1 VHKVGLL
8 QRGGYSRHIFDFH
21 FSIYSKYHGKY
32 LQGFPQ
38 CLHLPTATGSENF
51 CISTVEVNVANT
63 RGPSE
68 WNGLSQLL
76 LVGEFKRVG
85 GEYTV
90 GAPVSRDYVSA
101 FVSASAAHRL
111 HLGTPVASS
120 INGVESNSSAQTFA
134 ITFENAMAMMHK
146 DAKQGDQYVFAVTV
160 LSADHGTDLL
170 SPIAYLDSPSF
181 QLLENASPTGQMTD
195 AVAELLD
202 EYEIQREAK
211 QQAEAAAV
219 QTLLSGDVN
228 RALLTSALPR
238 ASLHSTMKLDLVVE
252 DLLGWVR
259 DDTTRACCDRP
270 WYSSRG
276 NIVQDPTAALVR
288 NVLGSSVLEQVLT
301 CISRHNDVLE
311 GNLTAPCD
319 ESSAAENG
327 SIGAEQAASR
337 GTSDPT
343 GSATEGDASTTGNDC
358 APAEWAPIPVEL
370 PFPTHNKMHSV
381 TGLTAVL
388 KHTSEATLHLARR
401 LSKRRA
407 NNVSPEFAF
416 FFSLLPDVKRVHR
429 DLVRPFLSAD
439 MPELPALKRAT
450 SYLRASYS
458 WSLEGPGASGVSD
471 DIASTV
477 PQPSEGQTDKE
488 IATTAD
494 SLSSEHD
501 ESGGIPRAEQD
512 GETRGLAVRAIKAE
526 FTLRPPPRKM
536 PPSGESK
543 QESLLSFDNFKAI
556 AQDSGCASLELL
568 SLLADR
574 VCSGDHARAHAE
586 RLRGLHVRRA
596 LARKAQEGEAAERAS
611 VELAAKLSADR
622 AALRIHTGRNKID
635 GQPTDEPKRKKDV
648 DKNGKE
654 GKRADVKP
662 TAAVDRDADRVT
674 GKRGR
679 DRTEV
684 SKHSKAHHTAEGAE
698 QESTARTKR
707 RATSKRKRVRGLDV
721 TQLHD
726 LVRLGQMLPSAEQEE
741 GMDVVASS
749 DEGYSSS
756 EEASSASLRSL
767 SQEEGS
773 DIEDAEEV

>member
-1 VHKVGLL
+1 
-8 QRGGYSRHIFDFH
+8 
-21 FSIYSKYHGKY
+21 
-32 LQGFPQ
+32 
-38 CLHLPTATGSENF
+38 
-51 CISTVEVNVANT
+51 VANMG
-63 RGPSE
+63 GPSE

-76 LVGEFKRVG
+76 LVAEFKRVG

-90 GAPVSRDYVSA
+90 CAPVSRDYVSA
-101 FVSASAAHRL
+101 FASAQRL
-111 HLGTPVASS
+111 YLGTPVACSV
-120 INGVESNSSAQTFA
+120 NGVESNSSAQTFA
-134 ITFENAMAMMHK
+134 ITFDNTMGTIHK
-146 DAKQGDQYVFAVTV
+146 DAKQGDRYVFAVTV
-160 LSADHGTDLL
+160 LSADHGTNLL
-170 SPIAYLDSPSF
+170 SPVAYLDSPSF
-181 QLLENASPTGQMTD
+181 QLLGNDSPTEQITD
-195 AVAELLD
+195 AVVELL
-202 EYEIQREAK
+202 EGYEIQRNARL
-211 QQAEAAAV
+211 QAEAASV
-219 QTLLSGDVN
+219 QTLLSDEAN
-228 RALLTSALPR
+228 RAVLTSLSR
-238 ASLHSTMKLDLVVE
+238 APLHSTLKLDLVVE

-270 WYSSRG
+270 WYSARG
-276 NIVQDPTAALVR
+276 NIVQDLTAALVR

-327 SIGAEQAASR
+327 SIGAEQAASQ
-337 GTSDPT
+337 GTSDPNGGAT
-343 GSATEGDASTTGNDC
+343 GDDAASTRNDC

-370 PFPTHNKMHSV
+370 PFPTHIKTHNA
-381 TGLTAVL
+381 TGLAAVL

-439 MPELPALKRAT
+439 MPEMPALKRTT

-458 WSLEGPGASGVSD
+458 WSLEGIMAGANSD
-471 DIASTV
+471 NDIASTV

-488 IATTAD
+488 AATTAD

-501 ESGGIPRAEQD
+501 DSGPSPRAKQAD
-512 GETRGLAVRAIKAE
+512 KPRVPTVGAIKAE
-526 FTLRPPPRKM
+526 AALQLPRIVPPA
-536 PPSGESK
+536 GERN
-543 QESLLSFDNFKAI
+543 QESLLSFDTFKVI
-556 AQDSGCASLELL
+556 AQDSTCASLELL

-586 RLRGLHVRRA
+586 RQKGLHLRRA
-596 LARKAQEGEAAERAS
+596 LARKAQEFEAAERAS
-611 VELAAKLSADR
+611 VELAAKLSSDR
-622 AALRIHTGRNKID
+622 AALRIHTGRNKMD
-635 GQPTDEPKRKKDV
+635 GQPLDEAKRRKDV

-654 GKRADVKP
+654 GKQADAKST
-662 TAAVDRDADRVT
+662 TADRDGHRVT

-684 SKHSKAHHTAEGAE
+684 GKRSKARHAVDTVE
-698 QESTARTKR
+698 QSSSSR
-707 RATSKRKRVRGLDV
+707 RKLGGTSKRKHVRGLDV
-721 TQLHD
+721 SQLHN

>member
-1 VHKVGLL
+1 
-8 QRGGYSRHIFDFH
+8 
-21 FSIYSKYHGKY
+21 
-32 LQGFPQ
+32 
-38 CLHLPTATGSENF
+38 LHLPTVTGSENL
-51 CISTVEVNVANT
+51 CISTVEVNVANMG
-63 RGPSE
+63 GPSE

-76 LVGEFKRVG
+76 LVAEFKQVG

-90 GAPVSRDYVSA
+90 CAPVSRDYVSA
-101 FVSASAAHRL
+101 FASAQRL
-111 HLGTPVASS
+111 YLGTPVACSV
-120 INGVESNSSAQTFA
+120 NGVESNSSAQTFA
-134 ITFENAMAMMHK
+134 ITFDNAMGTIHK
-146 DAKQGDQYVFAVTV
+146 DAKQGDRYVFAVTV
-160 LSADHGTDLL
+160 LSADHGTNLL
-170 SPIAYLDSPSF
+170 SPVAYLDSPSF
-181 QLLENASPTGQMTD
+181 QLLGNDSPTEQITD
-195 AVAELLD
+195 AVVELL
-202 EYEIQREAK
+202 EGYEIQRNARL
-211 QQAEAAAV
+211 QAEAASV
-219 QTLLSGDVN
+219 QTLLSDEAN
-228 RALLTSALPR
+228 RAVLTSLSR
-238 ASLHSTMKLDLVVE
+238 APLHSTLKLDLVVE

-270 WYSSRG
+270 WYSARG

-288 NVLGSSVLEQVLT
+288 NVLGSSVLEQALT
-301 CISRHNDVLE
+301 CISRHNDILE
-311 GNLTAPCD
+311 GNLAASHD
-319 ESSAAENG
+319 DSSAAENG
-327 SIGAEQAASR
+327 APGAEQTASR
-337 GTSDPT
+337 GTSDPN
-343 GSATEGDASTTGNDC
+343 GHATEGDASTTGNVC
-358 APAEWAPIPVEL
+358 APAEWKPIPVEL
-370 PFPTHNKMHSV
+370 PSPAHNKMHSV
-381 TGLTAVL
+381 SGLTAVL

-429 DLVRPFLSAD
+429 DLVRPFLSTD
-439 MPELPALKRAT
+439 MPELPALKRAK

-501 ESGGIPRAEQD
+501 ESGGIPRAVQD
-512 GETRGLAVRAIKAE
+512 GETRGATVRAIKAE
-526 FTLRPPPRKM
+526 PTLWPKPRNVPPA
-536 PPSGESK
+536 GEQN

-556 AQDSGCASLELL
+556 AQDSSCASLELL

-586 RLRGLHVRRA
+586 RLKGLHVGRA

-635 GQPTDEPKRKKDV
+635 GQPPDEVKRRKDV

-654 GKRADVKP
+654 GKQADAKP
-662 TAAVDRDADRVT
+662 TTADRDTLRVT

-684 SKHSKAHHTAEGAE
+684 SKRSKARHAADTVE
-698 QESTARTKR
+698 QSSSSR
-707 RATSKRKRVRGLDV
+707 RMLGGTSKRKHVRGLDV
-721 TQLHD
+721 SQMHN

-741 GMDVVASS
+741 DMDVVASS

>member
-1 VHKVGLL
+1 VQKVGSL
-8 QRGGYSRHIFDFH
+8 QRGGYSRHIVDFH

-38 CLHLPTATGSENF
+38 SLHLPTVTGSENF
-51 CISTVEVNVANT
+51 CISTVEVNVANVG
-63 RGPSE
+63 GPSE

-76 LVGEFKRVG
+76 LLAEFKRGG

-90 GAPVSRDYVSA
+90 CAPVSRDYVSA
-101 FVSASAAHRL
+101 FASAHRL
-111 HLGTPVASS
+111 HLGTPVDCSF
-120 INGVESNSSAQTFA
+120 NGVKSDSPAQTFA
-134 ITFENAMAMMHK
+134 ITFDNAMGMIHE
-146 DAKQGDQYVFAVTV
+146 DAKQGDRYVFAVTV
-160 LSADHGTDLL
+160 LSAIHGTDLL
-170 SPIAYLDSPSF
+170 SPVAYLDSPSF
-181 QLLENASPTGQMTD
+181 QLLGNASPTEQMTD
-195 AVAELLD
+195 AVAELL
-202 EYEIQREAK
+202 EGYEIQRNAWL
-211 QQAEAAAV
+211 QAEAASV
-219 QTLLSGDVN
+219 QTLLSDEAN
-228 RALLTSALPR
+228 RAVLSSLSR
-238 ASLHSTMKLDLVVE
+238 APLHSTLKLDLVVE

-270 WYSSRG
+270 WYSARG
-276 NIVQDPTAALVR
+276 NIVQDPTAALAR

-311 GNLTAPCD
+311 GNLITPCD

-327 SIGAEQAASR
+327 STGAEQAASR

>member
-1 VHKVGLL
+1 VQKVGLL
-8 QRGGYSRHIFDFH
+8 QRGGYSRHIVDFH

-38 CLHLPTATGSENF
+38 SLHLPTVTGSENF
-51 CISTVEVNVANT
+51 CISTVEVNVANVG
-63 RGPSE
+63 GPSE

-76 LVGEFKRVG
+76 LVAEFKRVG

-90 GAPVSRDYVSA
+90 CAPVSRDYVSA
-101 FVSASAAHRL
+101 FASAHRL
-111 HLGTPVASS
+111 HLGTPVDCSF
-120 INGVESNSSAQTFA
+120 NGVKSDGPAQTFT
-134 ITFENAMAMMHK
+134 ITFDNAMGMIHE
-146 DAKQGDQYVFAVTV
+146 DAKQGDRYVFAVTV
-160 LSADHGTDLL
+160 LSAIHGTDLL
-170 SPIAYLDSPSF
+170 YPVAYLDSPSF
-181 QLLENASPTGQMTD
+181 QLLESASPAGQVMD
-195 AVAELLD
+195 AVAELL
-202 EYEIQREAK
+202 EGYEIQRNARL
-211 QQAEAAAV
+211 QAEAAVV
-219 QTLLSGDVN
+219 QTLLSDEAN
-228 RALLTSALPR
+228 RALLASSLSR
-238 ASLHSTMKLDLVVE
+238 APLHSTLKLDLVVE

-270 WYSSRG
+270 WYSARG
-276 NIVQDPTAALVR
+276 KIVQDPTAALVR

-301 CISRHNDVLE
+301 CISRHNDILE
-311 GNLTAPCD
+311 GNLAVSHD
-319 ESSAAENG
+319 DSSAAENG
-327 SIGAEQAASR
+327 APGAEQTASR
-337 GTSDPT
+337 GTSDLT
-343 GSATEGDASTTGNDC
+343 GSATEGDTSTTGNVG
-358 APAEWAPIPVEL
+358 APAEWKPIPVEL
-370 PFPTHNKMHSV
+370 PSPAHNKMYNASS
-381 TGLTAVL
+381 LTAVL

-407 NNVSPEFAF
+407 NSVSPEFAF
-416 FFSLLPDVKRVHR
+416 FFALLPDVKRVHR
-429 DLVRPFLSAD
+429 DLVRPFLSTD

-458 WSLEGPGASGVSD
+458 WSLEGPGASGISD
-471 DIASTV
+471 NDIAGTV

-488 IATTAD
+488 TATTAD

-501 ESGGIPRAEQD
+501 ESAGVPRAEQG
-512 GETRGLAVRAIKAE
+512 GETRGPTIRAIKAE
-526 FTLRPPPRKM
+526 PTLWPQPRDVPPA
-536 PPSGESK
+536 GEQD

-556 AQDSGCASLELL
+556 AQDSSCASLELL

-574 VCSGDHARAHAE
+574 VCSGDHARAHAQ
-586 RLRGLHVRRA
+586 RLKGLHVRRA
-596 LARKAQEGEAAERAS
+596 LARKAQESEAAERAS

-635 GQPTDEPKRKKDV
+635 GQPADEAKRRKDV

-654 GKRADVKP
+654 GKQADAKP
-662 TAAVDRDADRVT
+662 TTADRDALRVT

-684 SKHSKAHHTAEGAE
+684 SKRSKARHAADTVE
-698 QESTARTKR
+698 QSSSGR
-707 RATSKRKRVRGLDV
+707 RMLGGTSKRKRVRGLDV

-741 GMDVVASS
+741 DMDVVASS

-773 DIEDAEEV
+773 DIEEAEEV